1 MQTDPYRHRSCSSR
15 PPWSDSGPLIAG
27 GLVTLAG
34 APIAVLV
41 DAASYLFSALAISRI
56 RLDETHHDEAMQ
68 SRGLRAEI
76 AEGFRWVYRHR
87 VLGPMAIGSHG
98 WFLFNSMLGTVFIS
112 FTLLGLHLSA
122 FQFGIT
128 LAAAGITAL
137 VGSSYSTRVGLRRG
151 AGRTVILCDALM
163 VVAWMVIAV
172 VPTGH
177 GPTWIVIAI
186 LAVGQSLCG
195 LALGLSN
202 ANEMGYRQRVTPDR
216 L

>member
-1 MQTDPYRHRSCSSR
+1 
-15 PPWSDSGPLIAG
+15 
-27 GLVTLAG
+27 
-34 APIAVLV
+34 
-41 DAASYLFSALAISRI
+41 
-56 RLDETHHDEAMQ
+56 MQ

-186 LAVGQSLCG
+186 LAVGQSLYG

-202 ANEMGYRQRVTPDR
+202 ANEIGYRQRVTPDR